1 MEFSGFIETCS
12 SSTSA
17 QHVFD
22 LLVEAT
28 GPAGYEKLGL
38 FSLKRAASEAQAALE
53 DEPSPIIVCNY
64 PDKFRRQ
71 YEQERR
77 DEVDPLLRATLGNL
91 TPLIWGDVVG
101 RMKLSPV
108 QQMLCGER
116 TEAGIFDEIICPVHA
131 PDGRAFALRLARGQP
146 GSCDP
151 AHLGVLQVIA
161 IHFYYAFAK
170 HWKQPAQRVVT
181 TPGLQDIAQSPLNET
196 SILAKRERECLLW
209 TARGKSASSIS
220 VILGLS
226 ENTVNF
232 YVKNAMKKL
241 GTTNRMVAVVSAV
254 RSGLIKP

>member
-38 FSLKRAASEAQAALE
+38 FCLKRPASEAETALE

-64 PDKFRRQ
+64 PDEFRRH

-77 DEVDPLLRATLGNL
+77 DEVDPLLRATSGNL
-91 TPLIWGDVVG
+91 TPLIWGEVVG

-108 QQMLCGER
+108 QQLLCRER

-131 PDGRAFALRLARGQP
+131 PDGQAFALRLARSQP

-170 HWKQPAQRVVT
+170 HWGPPAERAISNH
-181 TPGLQDIAQSPLNET
+181 GLQDNPQSALAHT
-196 SILAKRERECLLW
+196 SILAKREQECLLW

>member
-1 MEFSGFIETCS
+1 M
-12 SSTSA
+12 
-17 QHVFD
+17 FD
-22 LLVEAT
+22 LLVEAA
-28 GPAGYEKLGL
+28 GSAGYEKLGL
-38 FSLKRAASEAQAALE
+38 FCLKRPASEAETALE

-64 PDKFRRQ
+64 PDEFRRH

-77 DEVDPLLRATLGNL
+77 YVVDPLLRATSGSL
-91 TPLIWGDVVG
+91 TPFIWGEVVG

-108 QQMLCGER
+108 QQLLCRER

-131 PDGRAFALRLARGQP
+131 PDGQAFALRLARGQP

-151 AHLGVLQVIA
+151 AHLGVFQVIA

-170 HWKQPAQRVVT
+170 HWGPPAERSISNR
-181 TPGLQDIAQSPLNET
+181 GLQDNPQSALSHT
-196 SILAKRERECLLW
+196 SILAKREQECLLW